1 MSIQEQLR
9 FNSMGLL
16 RSTFVIINRHL
27 RDIQDAREIKEELRI
42 SNPFPLLDFQV
53 DQQKNLVFTPI
64 THTIT
69 LDFFAF
75 AAYHGGTDI
84 LKALLALAGPSKTCN
99 PAIMSPLCL
108 SLLNGHIDTAKFLLS
123 KNADPRGLSCT
134 NGLHAAARAGCPEM
148 VLHFLVDWKI
158 PADCTDAYGA
168 TPVMYALYLPE
179 REAIEIIDILI
190 RHGAHRKMT
199 FGDNT
204 KTYAYYASAMKKYGL
219 SSWLQDMERMHSST
233 MEYIQKHTRQLQL
246 EDATAKKPQGLHS
259 EEREAGW
266 VDVWWA

>member
-1 MSIQEQLR
+1 MSLQEQLR
-9 FNSMGLL
+9 FNSIGLL
-16 RSTFVIINRHL
+16 RSALVILDDHL
-27 RDIQDAREIKEELRI
+27 RDIQTAKEIKQELSI

-53 DQQKNLVFTPI
+53 DQQQNLVFTPV
-64 THTIT
+64 THTII

-75 AAYHGGTDI
+75 AASQGRTDI
-84 LKALLALAGPSKTCN
+84 LKALLALPGPVKTCD

-108 SLLNGHIDTAKFLLS
+108 SLLNRRIDTAKFLLS
-123 KNADPRGLSCT
+123 KGADPRGLSCT

-148 VLHFLVDWKI
+148 VLDFLVNWNI

-179 REAIEIIDILI
+179 QEAIGIIDILI
-190 RHGAHRKMT
+190 RHGAYRKMT

-219 SSWLQDMERMHSST
+219 SSWLQDMERVHSNT
-233 MEYIQKHTRQLQL
+233 MEYIQKHTKQLQL
-246 EDATAKKPQGLHS
+246 DDATAKKPQRLHS
-259 EEREAGW
+259 EEQEAGW
-266 VDVWWA
+266 VDVGWA

>member
-27 RDIQDAREIKEELRI
+27 HDIQDATEIKEELRI
-42 SNPFPLLDFQV
+42 SNPFPLLDFHV

-99 PAIMSPLCL
+99 PPIE
-108 SLLNGHIDTAKFLLS
+108 FLLS
-123 KNADPRGLSCT
+123 KDADPRGLSCT

-179 REAIEIIDILI
+179 QEAIEIIDILI
-190 RHGAHRKMT
+190 RHGAYRKMT
-199 FGDNT
+199 FGDYT
-204 KTYAYYASAMKKYGL
+204 KTYAYYAAAMKKYGL
-219 SSWLQDMERMHSST
+219 SSWLQDMERVHSST

-246 EDATAKKPQGLHS
+246 EDATAKKSQGLHS